1 MQAGGASPRPT
12 DSGAASTVSLRLLW
26 VADSATAAG
35 RMWGGTAEGNVTG
48 QRDDTEMAAT

>member
-26 VADSATAAG
+26 VADSATVAG